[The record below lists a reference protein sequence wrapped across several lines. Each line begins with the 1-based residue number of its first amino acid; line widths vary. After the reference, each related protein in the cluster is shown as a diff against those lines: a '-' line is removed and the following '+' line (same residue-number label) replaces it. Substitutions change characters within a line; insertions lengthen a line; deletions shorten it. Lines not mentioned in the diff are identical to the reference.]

1 MQYGNMPYGHT
12 VNPPVVQAVVAIAC
26 PFQGDTLG

>member
-1 MQYGNMPYGHT
+1 MQYGNIAICHT